1 MSDSNHSYPGRD
13 SDVFRPL
20 TIAIFL
26 TGCLLLTQLQ
36 PAEAMRFYR
45 YTNEQG
51 ETVISNV
58 PPNCVNNARLTCMDR
73 HPVSVGPPAAPTK
86 TPEKTTRSTTSAQS
100 PSVSSRQAAQPG
112 TRSKPTENNA
122 YQPLF
127 DMLDQVVER
136 KQLLDEYYTATP
148 DPDTAAQVRAQ
159 QQDIMDILQTIR
171 GSADSEDQS
180 TIDRAI
186 DIFRSNLYD

>member
-1 MSDSNHSYPGRD
+1 M
-13 SDVFRPL
+13 FRPL

-26 TGCLLLTQLQ
+26 TGCLLLAQLQ

-58 PPNCVNNARLTCMDR
+58 PPDCVNNARLTCMDR
-73 HPVSVGPPAAPTK
+73 HPVSVGPPAVSTGAPDK
-86 TPEKTTRSTTSAQS
+86 KSQSTTSAQS
-100 PSVSSRQAAQPG
+100 PSVSSRQATQPG
-112 TRSKPTENNA
+112 TQSKPTGPNA

-136 KQLLDEYYTATP
+136 KQLLDEYYTAAP
-148 DPDTAAQVRAQ
+148 DPDTAAQVRQQ
-159 QQDIMDILQTIR
+159 QQDIMDILQVIR
-171 GSADSEDQS
+171 GTADSDDQS